1 MNNEGVITNILPR
14 WLIIVFTRKGTW
26 ATNKSAWLAFTMNGT
41 NHFKDKL
48 NVRHNQHAQGMAQV
62 APEDELEGKQDQ
74 LTPIKAPM
82 TIGQKFVGLIN

>member
-1 MNNEGVITNILPR
+1 
-14 WLIIVFTRKGTW
+14 
-26 ATNKSAWLAFTMNGT
+26 MNGT